1 VAGVTGRA
9 DPGSAAPV
17 RQRLVLISRSTGR
30 FHSRAERMATSA
42 VRRGHEVTLVA
53 LWQPGLP
60 VEERHPAGFRI
71 LRPPVRTLDGL
82 PLGGLVRRLWPG
94 LEEDSASGSAQWA
107 MPTGPSATPT
117 GPAAPGPPAPAP
129 ARRRPGPV
137 RRRVRWLVD
146 RVRLPL
152 TIRAQTRVAL
162 TTVPA
167 ADVYIGM
174 AFAGIPVALALA
186 KRHRARAVYD
196 VTDVYLEAR
205 NLARTRGPLRAWLR
219 RTERGWARASAA
231 MTTANEPYADLIA
244 DRLGAGRPTVIL
256 NTPPRYAPP
265 ADRPRRFHEA
275 LALDPATRVVLFH
288 GGLVEDRGVEQL
300 IAAVPLVP
308 DAVLV
313 LMGYGPLVPVVEAAR
328 ADPGVAERVRLLPA
342 VAPSELVDWVASADV
357 VAMPIQPTTLN
368 HRFTTP
374 NRLFEAIAAGTPI
387 LAADLPGMA
396 AVVRELDGGVLVD
409 PTDPA
414 AIAAGLRDLLGRPPA
429 AVEAMRARL
438 LAAAHDR
445 YCWEVEEAGYLAL
458 LGRVT
463 GRPW

>member
-1 VAGVTGRA
+1 VPAE
-9 DPGSAAPV
+9 
-17 RQRLVLISRSTGR
+17 SRG
-30 FHSRAERMATSA
+30 
-42 VRRGHEVTLVA
+42 
-53 LWQPGLP
+53 
-60 VEERHPAGFRI
+60 
-71 LRPPVRTLDGL
+71 
-82 PLGGLVRRLWPG
+82 
-94 LEEDSASGSAQWA
+94 
-107 MPTGPSATPT
+107 
-117 GPAAPGPPAPAP
+117 
-129 ARRRPGPV
+129 RRRPGPA
-137 RRRVRWLVD
+137 RRRIRWLVD

-162 TTVPA
+162 ATVPA

-265 ADRPRRFHEA
+265 ADRPRRFHAA
-275 LALDPATRVVLFH
+275 LDLDPATRVVLFH

-300 IAAVPLVP
+300 IAAVPTVP
-308 DAVLV
+308 EAVLV

-328 ADPGVAERVRLLPA
+328 ADPVVAERVRLLPA
-342 VAPSELVDWVASADV
+342 VPPGELVEWVASADV

-396 AVVRELDGGVLVD
+396 AVVRALDGGVLVD
-409 PTDPA
+409 PTDPE